1 MLETLKP
8 YINLDPKNFKVE
20 VPEYFNYAIDVVDEW
35 AKRDRNK
42 LALVWTNDEGEERK
56 LSFWDLMIRS
66 NQVANI
72 LKGLEISKG
81 DRVILCCPVFLNGG
95 RLC

>member
-20 VPEYFNYAIDVVDEW
+20 VPEYFNYAIDVVYEW

-42 LALVWTNDEGEERK
+42 LALVWTNDEGEEID
-56 LSFWDLMIRS
+56 W
-66 NQVANI
+66 
-72 LKGLEISKG
+72 
-81 DRVILCCPVFLNGG
+81 
-95 RLC
+95 